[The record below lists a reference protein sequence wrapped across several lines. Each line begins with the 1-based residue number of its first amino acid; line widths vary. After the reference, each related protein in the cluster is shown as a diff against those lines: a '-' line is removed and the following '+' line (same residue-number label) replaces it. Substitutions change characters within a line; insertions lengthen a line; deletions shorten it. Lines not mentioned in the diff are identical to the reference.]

1 MRYINIPEKI
11 DLFELHNCKAENLPP
26 NIRYRELV
34 MRPAVRDEL
43 VAERETL
50 LAQLLTYVR
59 SLKDEFSKR
68 TSGTIFAP

>member
-1 MRYINIPEKI
+1 
-11 DLFELHNCKAENLPP
+11 
-26 NIRYRELV
+26 

-68 TSGTIFAP
+68 TSGILLFNVRKFKIITSLLKQRTICDNLYLKSNIH

>member
-1 MRYINIPEKI
+1 
-11 DLFELHNCKAENLPP
+11 
-26 NIRYRELV
+26 

-68 TSGTIFAP
+68 TSGILRLFKLQNLEI

>member
-1 MRYINIPEKI
+1 
-11 DLFELHNCKAENLPP
+11 
-26 NIRYRELV
+26 

-68 TSGTIFAP
+68 TSGKLLISGTMYIVLNSNLIQIENNKKEL

>member
-1 MRYINIPEKI
+1 LVFRKV
-11 DLFELHNCKAENLPP
+11 ENVKFSLS
-26 NIRYRELV
+26 RYRELV

-68 TSGTIFAP
+68 TSGT